1 MISLMIAMMMKG
13 VDEVNCVHD
22 DGGGESYYGDNDYS
36 NDFILV
42 CIKIANSSL

>member
-22 DGGGESYYGDNDYS
+22 DGGGESYYGGNDYS
-36 NDFILV
+36 NDLFDT
-42 CIKIANSSL
+42 CFY